1 MKRQKMVNLTVEETS
16 GVDHPAHLHE
26 GWIVMKSSDSGDVQ
40 AVLDALTN
48 PRAEEESMPD
58 NDTSTDAPEV
68 LAETDNVVTVESLQ
82 EALAKANEEIEALRA
97 LVKSQEDTAADAEV
111 EPSQDDILKA
121 APESVRKMIESLAA
135 EKAEALAKAAEA
147 EDALRKERDAAADA
161 AAIEKVRG
169 WSNLSIDA
177 DTVGPALRHL
187 SDVDADLAK
196 AVESTLDAANAQ
208 AESAAIFAEIGKSA
222 SPAGGDALSKM
233 ETLAKAAVEAGTAST
248 YEQAFADVAITN
260 PDLYAQHLS
269 EKGA

>member
-1 MKRQKMVNLTVEETS
+1 
-16 GVDHPAHLHE
+16 
-26 GWIVMKSSDSGDVQ
+26 
-40 AVLDALTN
+40 
-48 PRAEEESMPD
+48 MPEI
-58 NDTSTDAPEV
+58 DTSADEALEV
-68 LAETDNVVTVESLQ
+68 TAETDNEVTVESLQ
-82 EALAKANEEIEALRA
+82 AALAKANEEIESLRA
-97 LVKSQEDTAADAEV
+97 LVKSQEETAADAEV
-111 EPSQDDILKA
+111 EPSEDDLLKA

-147 EDALRKERDAAADA
+147 EDTLRKEREAAADA

-187 SDVDADLAK
+187 ADVDADLAK

-208 AESAAIFAEIGKSA
+208 AESAAIFAEIGKSTG
-222 SPAGGDALSKM
+222 PTGGDALSKM

-248 YEQAFADVAITN
+248 YEQAFADVAISN

>member
-1 MKRQKMVNLTVEETS
+1 MKRQKMVNLMVEETS

-26 GWIVMKSSDSGDVQ
+26 GWIVMKSSDSADVQ
-40 AVLDALTN
+40 NVLDALTN
-48 PRAEEESMPD
+48 PEEESMPD
-58 NDTSTDAPEV
+58 NDMSTETPEV

-97 LVKSQEDTAADAEV
+97 LVKSQEDTTADAAV
-111 EPSQDDILKA
+111 EPSDEDILKA
-121 APESVRKMIESLAA
+121 APESVRKMIESLSA
-135 EKAEALAKAAEA
+135 EKAEALAKAADA
-147 EDALRKERDAAADA
+147 EDALRKERESAADA

-177 DTVGPALRHL
+177 DMVGPALRHL
-187 SDVDADLAK
+187 ADVDADLAK

-208 AESAAIFAEIGKSA
+208 AESAAIFAEIGKSTA
-222 SPAGGDALSKM
+222 PMGGNAISKLD
-233 ETLAKAAVEAGTAST
+233 TLAKASVEAGTAST
-248 YEQAFADVAITN
+248 YEQAFAEVATMN